1 MNLHN
6 HHPTDDLLAAYALG
20 ALDADEAMRVE
31 TTLANNPEAQAELK
45 ALSEIV
51 AMLPY
56 AAQPIEP
63 SNTVKQQLFARVAAD
78 QAQDPPAQMPTT
90 LPPVALQP
98 QRGWRMASAA
108 VMAILLLLIVG
119 LGSFTFSLQSSIA
132 ELQLTNQSLET
143 RLADL
148 QQTLAETQTSQ
159 QQLAAQFEASQNN
172 VATLMTRLT
181 QEEQVL
187 TFISAPGVAT
197 RILEATNSQIRA
209 AGEMYMYPGQTQAV
223 VLFRGLSPLE
233 SGRVYQFWL
242 ANNEGQVD
250 AGIFHVDESGLER
263 LIVNAPREVNA
274 FTQVMLTIEPEGG
287 SDAPSSEVVLEGSL

>member
-1 MNLHN
+1 
-6 HHPTDDLLAAYALG
+6 LLAAYALG
-20 ALDADEAMRVE
+20 TLDADEVMQVE
-31 TTLANNPEAQAELK
+31 ANLANNPEARAELK

-63 SNTVKQQLFARVAAD
+63 PATVKQQLFARIAAD
-78 QAQDPPAQMPTT
+78 QAQDPPAQVSTT
-90 LPPVALQP
+90 PLPVTVKP
-98 QRGWRMASAA
+98 QRGWRVASAA
-108 VMAILLLLIVG
+108 VIAMLLLLIVG
-119 LGSFTFSLQSSIA
+119 LGTFTFSLQSSVA
-132 ELQLTNQSLET
+132 ELQRTNQALET

-148 QQTLAETQTSQ
+148 QQTLADTQTSQ
-159 QQLAAQFEASQNN
+159 QQMAAQFEASQNN
-172 VATLMTRLT
+172 IATLMTRLN

-197 RILEATNSQIRA
+197 RILQATNSQIPA

-233 SGRVYQFWL
+233 SGKVYQFWL
-242 ANNEGQVD
+242 ANNEGQVA
-250 AGIFHVDESGLER
+250 AGILHVDESGLER

-274 FTQVMLTIEPEGG
+274 FTQVMLTIEPAGG
-287 SDAPSSEVVLEGSL
+287 SDAPSNEVVLEGSL